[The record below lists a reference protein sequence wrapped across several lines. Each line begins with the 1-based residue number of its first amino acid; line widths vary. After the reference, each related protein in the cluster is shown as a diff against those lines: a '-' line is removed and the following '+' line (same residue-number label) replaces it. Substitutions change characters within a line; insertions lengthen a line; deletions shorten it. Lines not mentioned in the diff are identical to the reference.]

1 MDDAMFEGLTKG
13 LDQGPIGA
21 NVVLNSASAPTTVMP
36 VGYTAEPAQV
46 MVMVQNTR
54 AVQAETK
61 LATLKTAVAGIIG
74 LVIIVLFAVVYFFLS
89 RRKKPEYKG
98 IELPGAPL
106 QDIQKGAP
114 QMMPQP
120 SIQQPPLA
128 HQPPLVQQPSMQ
140 PFGADRPNVVRVHGP
155 IPLWTS
161 EDSRDEPEPRVSE
174 SDSSIASLVKQREI
188 FTKDLE
194 LSMAQAQ
201 TQQQR

>member
-21 NVVLNSASAPTTVMP
+21 NVVLNSALQTPTTVMP

-54 AVQAETK
+54 AVQAGTK
-61 LATLKTAVAGIIG
+61 LASLKTAVAGIIG

-114 QMMPQP
+114 QMMPP
-120 SIQQPPLA
+120 LVQQSLM

-140 PFGADRPNVVRVHGP
+140 PLGADRPNVVRVHGP